1 MAEPTSR
8 GVVPF
13 TRLLYAGLVKCPN
26 ESSAKFIQ
34 VSFHSRVVKFSGYS
48 MPEAD
53 WSPYSISDL
62 RWYSSQLT
70 RLSSGSRTPSWLM
83 S

>member
-1 MAEPTSR
+1 MKS
-8 GVVPF
+8 
-13 TRLLYAGLVKCPN
+13 PN
-26 ESSAKFIQ
+26 ESSAKFSH
-34 VSFHSRVVKFSGYS
+34 VSFHNRVVKFSGYS

-53 WSPYSISDL
+53 WSPYRISDL

-70 RLSSGSRTPSWLM
+70 RLSSGPSTPSWLI